1 MPNDHRFPPLTTK
14 AAQVRP
20 AMLGC
25 WLLGAAVLT
34 AWTLVVLFPVGSSLH
49 VQATPHDSA
58 FVMSNT
64 GVQFAKGDRLI
75 SGKQR
80 QRREGEAATK
90 STAVSSGERKIP
102 MGCDAAFSRLVKF
115 ENFRARCVT

>member
-64 GVQFAKGDRLI
+64 GVQSAKGDRLI
-75 SGKQR
+75 SGKA
-80 QRREGEAATK
+80 REHRNGEVGTK
-90 STAVSSGERKIP
+90 TPAVSSGERNVPI
-102 MGCDAAFSRLVKF
+102 GCDAAFSRLVKF
-115 ENFRARCVT
+115 GNFTARCVT